1 MTNDEFPFNPE
12 TIEIAETRTVRRLRV
27 RNFINEILQSFN
39 LERGGIFTLKQL
51 FINPGLAVKNYIGAG
66 RLQYTGPFKLLIIT
80 TTIAFLLLPFTAT
93 FTEFKSGFYAG
104 VSDARILAIIE
115 QSAKYFNLL
124 LWLYIPVAA
133 FFTWLINRK
142 RLFNFA
148 ENLALH
154 TYVFCLSNMVMLLLA
169 LDHIVNPI
177 LVVNVVYVA
186 FTAYYIYAY
195 KVFFNKKWLS
205 AIVEMFLLYLVS
217 SIVYFILLIG
227 LMALYLKLF
236 PA

>member
-1 MTNDEFPFNPE
+1 MTKDEFPFNE
-12 TIEIAETRTVRRLRV
+12 EAIALTETRTVRRLRV
-27 RNFINEILQSFN
+27 RNVIDEILQSFN
-39 LERGGIFTLKQL
+39 LERGAIFTLKQL
-51 FINPGLAVKNYIGAG
+51 FVNPGLAVKNYIGVG
-66 RLQYTGPFKLLIIT
+66 RLQYTGAFKLLIIT

-154 TYVFCLSNMVMLLLA
+154 TYVFCLSNVVMLLLA
-169 LDHIVNPI
+169 FDKIANPV
-177 LVVNVVYVA
+177 LVLNVVYVL

-195 KVFFNKKWLS
+195 KVFFSKKWLQ
-205 AIVEMFLLYLVS
+205 AIIEMFLLYLVS
-217 SIVYFILLIG
+217 SIVYFILLLG
-227 LMALYLKLF
+227 LLVVYLKLF